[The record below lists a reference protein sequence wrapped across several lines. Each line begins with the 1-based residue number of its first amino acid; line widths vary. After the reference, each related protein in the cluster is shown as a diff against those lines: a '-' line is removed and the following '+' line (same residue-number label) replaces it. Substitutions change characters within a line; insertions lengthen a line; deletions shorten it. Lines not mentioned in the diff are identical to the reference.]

1 MGTKRHNTLSAKPTK
16 WASTLKRFIGN
27 LPANCLSVF
36 DHFVDLALK
45 GLIASLFLKSYTY
58 CEISAV

>member
-1 MGTKRHNTLSAKPTK
+1 MGTKRLNTLSAKPTK
-16 WASTLKRFIGN
+16 WASTFKRFIGN
-27 LPANCLSVF
+27 LPAICLSVF

-45 GLIASLFLKSYTY
+45 EFIASLFLKPYTY